1 MNQTTGKIH
10 SFESTSF
17 VDGPGM
23 RCVIFFQGCPL
34 RCVYCHNPDSWD
46 FNSGSQVSAKEL
58 IEKVLR
64 YKPYFAGSG
73 GGLTCSGGE
82 PLLQPEFLLEIL
94 TLAKAAGVHTAIE
107 TSGFG
112 RGMYGEILAVTDL
125 VLLDLKHVDESGFAN
140 ISGAENL
147 TQLRLFEEALN
158 RSSSSVWVRHVVVPG
173 ITDSAEH
180 IRNIYQNAGLFKN
193 LAKVELLPYHTMGE
207 MKYRE
212 LGVEYPLAGVPPM
225 DAKVLEGIKKQI

>member
-1 MNQTTGKIH
+1 MTGKIH

-46 FNSGSQVSAKEL
+46 FNSGSQVSANEL

-82 PLLQPEFLLEIL
+82 PLFQPEFLLELL
-94 TLAKAAGVHTAIE
+94 TLARKEGINTAIE

-112 RGMYGEILAVTDL
+112 RGLYKKILAVTDL
-125 VLLDLKHVDESGFAN
+125 VLLDLKHTDEKGYLD
-140 ISGAENL
+140 ICGAADL
-147 TQLRLFEEALN
+147 TELRLFEEALN
-158 RSSSSVWVRHVVVPG
+158 QSSSKVWVRHVVIPD

-180 IRNIYQNAGLFKN
+180 IRNIYQKAETFKN
-193 LAKVELLPYHTMGE
+193 LEKVELLPYHTMGE

-212 LGVEYPLAGVPPM
+212 LGIKYPLEGVQAM
-225 DAKVLEGIKKQI
+225 GRERLEILQGLLK

>member
-1 MNQTTGKIH
+1 MTGKIH

-46 FNSGSQVSAKEL
+46 FNAGNEVSAEEL
-58 IEKVLR
+58 IKKVLR

-82 PLLQPEFLLEIL
+82 PLFQPEFLLEIL
-94 TLAKAAGVHTAIE
+94 TLAKVAGLHTAIE

-112 RGMYGEILAVTDL
+112 RGMYEEILSVTDL
-125 VLLDLKHVDESGFAN
+125 VLFDIKHSDEQGFRDLCGV
-140 ISGAENL
+140 ENL
-147 TQLRLFEEALN
+147 TQLRLFEQALN
-158 RSSSSVWVRHVVVPG
+158 NSNSKVWIRHVVIPA

-180 IRNIYQNAGLFKN
+180 IRKIYQKADLFKN
-193 LAKVELLPYHTMGE
+193 LEKVELLPYHTMGE

-212 LGVEYPLAGVPPM
+212 LGVEYPLAGVAAM
-225 DAKVLEGIKKQI
+225 GAKVLEGLKQQL

>member
-1 MNQTTGKIH
+1 MNQTTGRIH

-23 RCVIFFQGCPL
+23 RCVIFFQGCSL

-46 FNSGSQVSAKEL
+46 FNAGNEVSAEEL

-82 PLLQPEFLLEIL
+82 PLFQPEFLLEIL
-94 TLAKAAGVHTAIE
+94 TLAKEEGLHTAIE

-112 RGMYGEILAVTDL
+112 RGLYKEILAVTDL
-125 VLLDLKHVDESGFAN
+125 VLLDLKHVDEQGFAD
-140 ISGAENL
+140 ICGADNL
-147 TQLRLFEEALN
+147 IQLRLFEQALN
-158 RSSSSVWVRHVVVPG
+158 NSNSRVWIRHVVIPG

-180 IRNIYQNAGLFKN
+180 IRNIYQKADSFKN
-193 LAKVELLPYHTMGE
+193 LEKVELLPYHTMGE

-212 LGVEYPLAGVPPM
+212 LGIGYPLAGVAAM
-225 DAKVLEGIKKQI
+225 GAKVLEGLKPQL